1 MKFKLEKNIR
11 IISELIAYFHKLGTD
26 DVHIDMGTDESNSY
40 FYISGIVESLPKDE
54 LETLDIIL
62 NTQRQHEVE
71 QYYWH
76 LGGESEYDCELTLVG
91 MMVDKVAISYLNDTL
106 TLKIFR
112 KETEVC

>member
-11 IISELIAYFHKLGTD
+11 IISELITYFHKLGTD
-26 DVHIDMGTDESNSY
+26 DVHIDMGTDDNNSY
-40 FYISGIVESLPKDE
+40 FYISGIVEDLSNDE
-54 LETLDIIL
+54 LDNLSTIL

-91 MMVDKVAISYLNDTL
+91 MMVDKVAISYLDNVL

-112 KETEVC
+112 KEADVY